1 MDAPAQLRELLAQDS
16 VAYLPGVQDAL
27 SAKMAAQYPV
37 VDGLQQSGYGTAAT
51 LLGYPDMN
59 FTSLSETVDVVR
71 SMVRSAG
78 DTPVVVDGDTGYGGI
93 ANLRHTI
100 SEIENTG
107 AAGIFIEDQSVP
119 KQCGLMEGKDLISA
133 DEMAAKIRA
142 AQASRENEDFV
153 VMARTDAYGEEGL
166 DEAIRRGERLAEA
179 GADAFLLGDPA
190 PLEDIEKIVQAID
203 IPYYALGVHS
213 DESAFETWHPIEKY
227 DQAGVSLV
235 SDVGGLLQVAVTAM
249 EEYMESMQRDGT
261 FEGEPK
267 TLSELS
273 EFLGAQEYGEF
284 EDRFKQSR
292 Q

>member
-1 MDAPAQLRELLAQDS
+1 MDAPAQLRQLLDQDS
-16 VAYLPGVQDAL
+16 VAYLPGVHDAL
-27 SAKMAAQYPV
+27 SAKIASQYPV
-37 VDGLQQSGYGTAAT
+37 VDGLQHSGYGTAAT

-78 DTPVVVDGDTGYGGI
+78 DTPVVVDGDTGFGGV

-119 KQCGLMEGKDLISA
+119 KQCGLMEGKDLIDA
-133 DEMAAKIRA
+133 DQMAAKVRA
-142 AQASRENEDFV
+142 AQESRENEDFV
-153 VMARTDAYGEEGL
+153 VMARTDAYGEDGL
-166 DEAIRRGERLAEA
+166 QEAIRRGERFAEA

-190 PLEDIEKIVQAID
+190 PLEDIQKIVAAID

-213 DESAFETWHPIEKY
+213 DDSGFETWHALEKY

-261 FEGEPK
+261 FEDSPK

-284 EDRFKQSR
+284 EDRF
-292 Q
+292 